1 MAAGIDRA
9 LVDSAVARA
18 PVSDDGRSGAALER
32 VGLPDGR
39 TVVVKRYD
47 PATDL
52 VMQMCGDRR
61 GREVALFREGVL
73 DDLPATVRHPIL
85 DAWYDDGRG
94 VVVMRDLGD
103 AVLTWDDRLT
113 AGQVR
118 HLLGALADL
127 HAAHAGRTE
136 QTETSLDV
144 VVGLF
149 QPDRI
154 RPYAGAGL
162 VDAALRGWEHFAD
175 VADGEVGREVLALAH
190 DVTPLV
196 EALEG
201 CTPTLLHGDV
211 ATVNLALDADGITLI
226 DWGMASVGPA
236 EMDVARLLVGC
247 GHLFDVSFDEFLDIQ
262 REVAGPDHDE
272 AALDLALLA
281 GLTWLGWNKSLD
293 IVEHPDETVR
303 ARERAGL
310 DWWLAQAAR
319 ALERGLV

>member
-9 LVDSAVARA
+9 VLDSAIARA

-32 VGLPDGR
+32 VLLATGEH
-39 TVVVKRYD
+39 VIVKRYD
-47 PATDL
+47 ASVDL
-52 VMQMCGDRR
+52 VMQMCGDTR
-61 GREVALFREGVL
+61 GREVALYLDGVL
-73 DDLPATVRHPIL
+73 DDLPPTVRHPIL
-85 DAWYDDGRG
+85 DAWYDDGHG

-103 AVLTWDDRLT
+103 SVLTWEDRLS
-113 AGQVR
+113 AAQVR
-118 HLLGALADL
+118 HLLSALADL

-136 QTETSLDV
+136 LTETSLDL

-154 RPYAGAGL
+154 RAYAGAGL
-162 VDAALRGWEHFAD
+162 IDAALRGWEHFAE
-175 VADGEVGREVLALAH
+175 VAPGDVGRQVLALAH

-196 EALEG
+196 RALED
-201 CTPTLLHGDV
+201 CTPTLLHSDV
-211 ATVNLALDADGITLI
+211 ATVNVAMEADGITLI
-226 DWGMASVGPA
+226 DWGLASVGPA

-262 REVAGPDHDE
+262 REVAGTEHDE
-272 AALDLALLA
+272 TALDLALLA

-293 IVEHPDETVR
+293 IVEHDDPATR

-319 ALERGLV
+319 AFERGLV

>member
-9 LVDSAVARA
+9 SLDSAVART
-18 PVSDDGRSGAALER
+18 PVSDDGRSGATLER
-32 VGLPDGR
+32 VVLAHGE

-47 PATDL
+47 PSTDL
-52 VMQMCGDRR
+52 VMRMCGDQR
-61 GREVALFREGVL
+61 GREVALFLDGVL
-73 DDLPATVRHPIL
+73 DDLPPTVRHPII

-94 VVVMRDLGD
+94 VVVMRDLGST
-103 AVLTWDDRLT
+103 VLTWDDRLS

-118 HLLGALADL
+118 QLLGALADL
-127 HAAHAGRTE
+127 HAAHVGRSE

-144 VVGLF
+144 VIGLF

-154 RPYAGAGL
+154 RPYAGADL
-162 VDAALRGWEHFAD
+162 VDAALRGWELFAE
-175 VADGEVGREVLALAH
+175 VADGEAGREVLALAH

-196 EALEG
+196 QALEG
-201 CTPTLLHGDV
+201 CTPTLLHSDV
-211 ATVNLALDADGITLI
+211 ATVNVALEPDGVTLI
-226 DWGMASVGPA
+226 DWGLASVGPA

-247 GHLFDVSFDEFLDIQ
+247 GHLFEVSFDEFLAIQ
-262 REVAGPDHDE
+262 REVAGPEHDE
-272 AALDLALLA
+272 TALDLALLA

-293 IVEHPDETVR
+293 IVEHPDGAVR